1 MTPLWVILFAPLS
14 LAGASAAWLASRE
27 PNPPVD
33 KAVLLGGGFGLVAA
47 PAAAWAVQSF
57 DSFVFGYLAV
67 PFGVSLTFLWRSI
80 AAKASKASARFYNI
94 AGLSIFT
101 LAGLPLLII
110 YVVLTALGGRV
121 GH

>member
-1 MTPLWVILFAPLS
+1 MTPLWTIAFGPLALS
-14 LAGASAAWLASRE
+14 GASAAWLALRQ

-33 KAVLLGGGFGLVAA
+33 RAVLLGGSFCLVAA
-47 PAAAWAVQSF
+47 PLAGLVTGSF

-67 PFGVSLTFLWRSI
+67 PFGVSAAYLWRSI
-80 AAKASKASARFYNI
+80 AAKASKATARFYNI

-101 LAGLPLLII
+101 LTGLPLLAIFAI
-110 YVVLTALGGRV
+110 VALLGGRV